1 MNIPAKPWAKKY
13 PPKRILAIRLQ
24 AMGDVVVTLPY
35 LMHLRNFF
43 GASLKLDLLTREE
56 TEDIPKNIELFNH
69 VFSIGGG
76 RNFKKQLFYTAL
88 MLPKLFIQ
96 KYDVVIDLQNNL
108 ISEMVRKILMPA
120 AWSVFDKVSAVS
132 GAERYRLTIEATGII
147 KSKAENIFYLKKPET
162 GLNILQKNGWR
173 KDDQLIVLNPAG
185 AFETRNWNLSNYIS
199 FAQLWS
205 REFPNAKFL
214 VLGTSFITSKA
225 AFLQGQLGNKLINLA
240 EQTTSL
246 EAFSILQ
253 HTTLMLSEDS
263 GLMHMAWISGIPT
276 VALFG
281 GTRSDWS
288 RPIGEHTFL
297 FDSSDLPC
305 GNCMLTICKFGT
317 VHCLSRVTPE
327 EVFYRALNLFQK
339 AQNTHREKINK

>member
-263 GLMHMAWISGIPT
+263 GLMHMAWISG
-276 VALFG
+276 
-281 GTRSDWS
+281 
-288 RPIGEHTFL
+288 
-297 FDSSDLPC
+297 
-305 GNCMLTICKFGT
+305 
-317 VHCLSRVTPE
+317 
-327 EVFYRALNLFQK
+327 
-339 AQNTHREKINK
+339 